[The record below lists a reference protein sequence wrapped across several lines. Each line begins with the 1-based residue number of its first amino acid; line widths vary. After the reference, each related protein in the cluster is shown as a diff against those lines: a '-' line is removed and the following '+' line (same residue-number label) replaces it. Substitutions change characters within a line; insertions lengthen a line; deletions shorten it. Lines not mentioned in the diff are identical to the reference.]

1 MTFIIVGIERK
12 RVFRAVLSDGINWL
26 YGALTK
32 VSHVAIM
39 LEPLLDIL
47 PYYECQMLFTVDA
60 CEMHVYM

>member
-1 MTFIIVGIERK
+1 MGIEGK
-12 RVFRAVLSDGINWL
+12 RVFRAVLSDRTNGL
-26 YGALTK
+26 HDAVTK

-47 PYYECQMLFTVDA
+47 PYYECQMLLFYQFTVDA